1 MLPKVYTNLKWISTV
16 FTTLSCFLMCI
27 TWKGF
32 GQLRK
37 TATTFYTTCLS
48 GHNSTPRLANTLCIK
63 RADPASTCINLIP
76 SALSH
81 SANTLCL
88 LSKVKQHPTREKNKF
103 YESEEAGFTPDL
115 QRVRVCEGL
124 ESLLE
129 TLTGGAF
136 QTYRQENKQTNKSS
150 AGSGGGV
157 TFKGKCQT

>member
-88 LSKVKQHPTREKNKF
+88 LSKIKQHPTREKRSFRSLKRQVLHPI
-103 YESEEAGFTPDL
+103 YKKWGS
-115 QRVRVCEGL
+115 VEGL

-150 AGSGGGV
+150 AGCGGGV